1 MSHCSWE
8 GAVISDECEALI
20 GACQGYELLEGRVGT
35 EKEVDNVVRQVQVA
49 SVPENSIIT
58 RIMQS
63 FVSEA
68 NNQLFKYNITGMDH
82 VQFVKYTKGSFY
94 DWHNDSTVSHNDG
107 EEGIRKLSCV
117 VQLSPPEAYNGG
129 EFQLYKGCMGEET
142 PAIKKQGSVI
152 VFDARDYHRVTEIT
166 EGCRFSL
173 ILWARGPNFI

>member
-1 MSHCSWE
+1 MRGTILQPTYLPW
-8 GAVISDECEALI
+8 L
-20 GACQGYELLEGRVGT
+20 GYFEMIDAT
-35 EKEVDNVVRQVQVA
+35 DIFVV
-49 SVPENSIIT
+49 
-58 RIMQS
+58 
-63 FVSEA
+63 F
-68 NNQLFKYNITGMDH
+68 DH